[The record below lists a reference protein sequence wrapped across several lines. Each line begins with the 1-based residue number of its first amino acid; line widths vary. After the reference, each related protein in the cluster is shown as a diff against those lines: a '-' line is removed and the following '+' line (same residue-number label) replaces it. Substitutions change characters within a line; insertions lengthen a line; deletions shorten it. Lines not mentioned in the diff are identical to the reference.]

1 MESLSFHSVTESSDV
16 AQVAALAHEIWHEYY
31 VPLIGREQV
40 DYMVARFQSAAA
52 IHSQLEQGYQYFL
65 VRTEPDRPIGYIC
78 VQERPA
84 NSLFISKLYLLRD
97 ERGHGTGR
105 RLMAFIEDLAKKW
118 GLARLWLTV
127 NKGNPAVAAY
137 ERLGFRIA
145 EAIVMDIGSGYVMDD
160 FRMEK
165 HLSP

>member
-1 MESLSFHSVTESSDV
+1 
-16 AQVAALAHEIWHEYY
+16 
-31 VPLIGREQV
+31 
-40 DYMVARFQSAAA
+40 
-52 IHSQLEQGYQYFL
+52 
-65 VRTEPDRPIGYIC
+65 
-78 VQERPA
+78 
-84 NSLFISKLYLLRD
+84 
-97 ERGHGTGR
+97 
-105 RLMAFIEDLAKKW
+105 MAFIEDLAKKW